1 MSRGLGKTSWVSDG
15 SGGLG
20 RTPWVSDGSG
30 GLGKTSQV
38 SDGSGGWVRHH
49 GSWSPMGVGGAGQD
63 RHHRSL
69 DCSKGT
75 ESDIFGLMMVVVGS
89 WVKDITASLVSDGS
103 GELGTK

>member
-1 MSRGLGKTSWVSDG
+1 
-15 SGGLG
+15 
-20 RTPWVSDGSG
+20 
-30 GLGKTSQV
+30 
-38 SDGSGGWVRHH
+38 
-49 GSWSPMGVGGAGQD
+49 MGVGGAGQD

-69 DCSKGT
+69 DCSRGT